1 MTTTQQPTL
10 FAEAVIKLTSAYF
23 QTKPLNIW
31 AKKYTHP
38 NFTGR
43 LTRAN
48 AVADACNITV
58 QRANNL
64 FRYCYPLEIFFIE
77 LELLMTEQ
85 GFLAKK
91 RATVRL
97 NKNGKKR
104 IRDFSNEE
112 LVILAGN
119 YHNVKDLSERNDSL
133 RKHLT
138 KRGLLNEV
146 RLTHPTYTTNQAY
159 IGINQSLIVKSVY
172 ELIFANLLNYA
183 GIKFNYDVDSG
194 IQKNTK
200 NFTIDFEVFFGE
212 HSVFVELAQ
221 NLYVDESCQSSR
233 RNDYAKN
240 LRIKR
245 GEYLHKLTNKNVH
258 FINTDKP
265 YHAFYEDIVQWINN
279 YAPQADIA
287 PFVIAMTKHN
297 ESLKHLLDEPV
308 ESVAFRIID
317 EYQGLAN
324 FKNKHSNI
332 HTHLKQLP
340 EFEYNEIMRL
350 AKVMS
355 EKLRMQKIHT
365 ARYDWPKPNYFT
377 FSQFCQELRYSSLFK
392 LLENNEVVNIQ
403 EAYQKWIFDYD
414 LHRAIFQPYDI
425 EAPSS
430 QFCPIPQTYYEKFES
445 WDDILINTEKMLN
458 K

>member
-10 FAEAVIKLTSAYF
+10 FAAEVIKQTSAYF

-31 AKKYTHP
+31 AKKYKHP

-64 FRYCYPLEIFFIE
+64 FRYCYPLENFFIE
-77 LELLMTEQ
+77 LESLMSEQ
-85 GFLAKK
+85 GLLAKK
-91 RATVRL
+91 RTTVRL
-97 NKNGKKR
+97 NKSGKKR
-104 IRDFSNEE
+104 LRDLSNEE
-112 LVILAGN
+112 LVMLAGN

-146 RLTHPTYTTNQAY
+146 RLTHPTYTSNQAY
-159 IGINQSLIVKSVY
+159 VGINQSLIVKSAY
-172 ELIFANLLNYA
+172 ELIFANLLTYA
-183 GIKFNYDVDSG
+183 GIKFHYDVDSG
-194 IQKNTK
+194 IQKKTK
-200 NFTIDFEVFFGE
+200 NFTIDFKVFFGE
-212 HSVFVELAQ
+212 HTVFVELAQ

-245 GEYLHKLTNKNVH
+245 GEYLHKLPNKNVD
-258 FINTDKP
+258 FIDTDMP
-265 YHAFYEDIVQWINN
+265 YHAFYENLVQWLNT

-287 PFVIAMTKHN
+287 PFAIAMIKKN
-297 ESLKHLLDEPV
+297 ESLKHLLDESI
-308 ESVAFRIID
+308 ESVSFRIID

-324 FKNKHSNI
+324 FKNKHSSV
-332 HTHLKQLP
+332 HTFLKQRP
-340 EFEYNEIMRL
+340 EYEYNEIMRL

-355 EKLRMQKIHT
+355 EKLRMQKTHT
-365 ARYDWPKPNYFT
+365 TRYDWPKPNYFT
-377 FSQFCQELRYSSLFK
+377 FSQFCHELKGSGLYK
-392 LLENNEVVNIQ
+392 LLENNEVVSIQ

-414 LHRAIFQPYDI
+414 LHRKLFQSHDI
-425 EAPSS
+425 KPPCS
-430 QFCPIPQTYYEKFES
+430 QFSPTPITFYNEFEC
-445 WDDILINTEKMLN
+445 WKTLVKIETVA
-458 K
+458 

>member
-64 FRYCYPLEIFFIE
+64 FRYCYPLENFFIE
-77 LELLMTEQ
+77 LESLMTEQ
-85 GFLAKK
+85 GFLPKK
-91 RATVRL
+91 RTTVRL

-104 IRDFSNEE
+104 LRDFSNEE
-112 LVILAGN
+112 LVMLAGN

-138 KRGLLNEV
+138 KRGLINEV
-146 RLTHPTYTTNQAY
+146 RLTYPTYTTSQAY
-159 IGINQSLIVKSVY
+159 IGLNEILIVKSVY

-183 GIKFNYDVDSG
+183 GIKFDYDVDSG
-194 IQKNTK
+194 IQKKTK

-221 NLYVDESCQSSR
+221 NLYVDESCHSSR

-258 FINTDKP
+258 FIDTDMP
-265 YHAFYEDIVQWINN
+265 YHAFYENIVQWINN

-287 PFVIAMTKHN
+287 TFAIAMVKKN
-297 ESLKHLLDEPV
+297 ESLKHLLDESI

-324 FKNKHSNI
+324 FKNKYSSV
-332 HTHLKQLP
+332 HTYLKQRP
-340 EFEYNEIMRL
+340 EYEYNEIMRI
-350 AKVMS
+350 AKFMS

-365 ARYDWPKPNYFT
+365 TRYDWPKANYFT
-377 FSQFCQELRYSSLFK
+377 FSQFCQELRDSGLFK
-392 LLENNEVVNIQ
+392 LLENNEVANIQ
-403 EAYQKWIFDYD
+403 EAYQKWIFSYD
-414 LHRAIFQPYDI
+414 LHRKLFQSHEIKP
-425 EAPSS
+425 PCS
-430 QFCPIPQTYYEKFES
+430 QFCTTPQTYYEKFES
-445 WDDILINTEKMLN
+445 WVDILIYIK
-458 K
+458 KDAR